1 MREKLGQLWDELHRQ
16 LIKIKLSIV
25 EQNGA
30 RGGSSS
36 CPEAGASVVKSA
48 GNPLSQRQERIVARS
63 WRTAEMVRGPGP
75 GNRRCVKF
83 NYVIHCPCRLSNPR
97 PPKDLPSTR
106 RRFHRMI
113 RRCVT
118 QGCLRSSQQCDRGP
132 WTLISLSTRSPRSLS
147 TRIRQI
153 CPSIP
158 LLFAHYSPSVPL
170 RIASY
175 HCSCIVWFRRKAN
188 PCTRRWL
195 ATTSKKNRCTG
206 FFMFFLRLISKGW
219 RAACLCVWDV

>member
-1 MREKLGQLWDELHRQ
+1 MHRQ

-36 CPEAGASVVKSA
+36 CPEVGASVVKSA

-170 RIASY
+170 ELPPTTARVSFDFEGRRILARVVDSRRRQRKTGAPDSLCSSY
-175 HCSCIVWFRRKAN
+175 V
-188 PCTRRWL
+188 
-195 ATTSKKNRCTG
+195 
-206 FFMFFLRLISKGW
+206 
-219 RAACLCVWDV
+219 